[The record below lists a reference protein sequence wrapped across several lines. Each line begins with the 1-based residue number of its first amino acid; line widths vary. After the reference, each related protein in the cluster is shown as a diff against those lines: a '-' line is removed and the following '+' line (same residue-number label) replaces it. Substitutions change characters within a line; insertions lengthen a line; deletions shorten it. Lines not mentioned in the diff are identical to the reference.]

1 MNSPIH
7 LSVEHAFVLLLGL
20 RQYCGDH
27 SHARYMS
34 VDGFI
39 QGLFWAGVITN
50 DQYQSLT
57 RLASEC
63 FFNAGS
69 PFPSPVNLGPVMPAK
84 VAYER
89 SRERVAPVG
98 KPQALVA
105 AHESDKQV
113 PAPTAPRRLP
123 MQRVLVSPFHVLRT
137 LFGEPISRSIR
148 PTFPR
153 LHPSWAPVSAGWPVA
168 VSGSQMRLPLGTT
181 QTACPV
187 LEHYLKLQKRA
198 LRADL
203 RAIRLMAAC

>member
-1 MNSPIH
+1 MMRIQS
-7 LSVEHAFVLLLGL
+7 GL
-20 RQYCGDH
+20 PGMGMTYE
-27 SHARYMS
+27 SH
-34 VDGFI
+34 
-39 QGLFWAGVITN
+39 
-50 DQYQSLT
+50 
-57 RLASEC
+57 
-63 FFNAGS
+63 
-69 PFPSPVNLGPVMPAK
+69 
-84 VAYER
+84 
-89 SRERVAPVG
+89 
-98 KPQALVA
+98 
-105 AHESDKQV
+105 KQV
-113 PAPTAPRRLP
+113 SAPTAPRRLP

-187 LEHYLKLQKRA
+187 LEHYLQLQKRA